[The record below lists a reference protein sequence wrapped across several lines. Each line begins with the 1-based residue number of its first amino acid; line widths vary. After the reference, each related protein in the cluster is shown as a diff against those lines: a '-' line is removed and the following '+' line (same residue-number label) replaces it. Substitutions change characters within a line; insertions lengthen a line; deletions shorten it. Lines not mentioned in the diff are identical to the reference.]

1 MMKKQIDV
9 VALLTMLLPM
19 LAVLSLMLLL
29 SGCSPKVGSGIEAAC
44 SQWDVIQASRY
55 DTLIT
60 VQDILENNVK
70 REAFCNGT

>member
-1 MMKKQIDV
+1 MKKPLDV
-9 VALLTMLLPM
+9 PALLTMLLPM

-29 SGCSPKVGSGIEAAC
+29 GGCSPKAGIGIEAAC
-44 SQWDVIQASRY
+44 SQWEVIQASRY

-70 REAFCNGT
+70 REAFCDGV